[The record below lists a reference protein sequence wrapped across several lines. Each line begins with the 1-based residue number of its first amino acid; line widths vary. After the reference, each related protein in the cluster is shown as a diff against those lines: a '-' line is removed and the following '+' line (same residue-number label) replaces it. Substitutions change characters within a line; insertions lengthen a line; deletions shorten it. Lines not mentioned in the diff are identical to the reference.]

1 MVIRFYQY
9 NPITGVC
16 KPVAYVDDM
25 TYFRFERSFQGI
37 GTWDIKLPMTSK
49 LLPRIRGAN
58 MIAYGPR
65 RAGLILSREYE
76 DNDDNYGLTI
86 SGAELKGMT
95 AKRIVIP
102 PAGSAY
108 QSYSQAAPDYVI
120 EQLLVQQLL
129 LPINANRKVFGTIRP
144 YTPGA
149 ERISYDGRLSGL
161 VDDITAITEAYQ
173 VGWYA
178 DIDQRGVVWGLYRGV
193 DRRVSSHGDSTVLL
207 SASRDNIGQRS
218 FSEAYSVPNTAIV
231 GGQGEGVNRHMITVN
246 DDYVG
251 LDRNEMFVDARDVED
266 DAELPQRGVEKLA
279 EESESEVY
287 SFGMA
292 NSSVK
297 AYIAGTFDL
306 GDQCTVRDNDFLAGQ
321 DLDGRLASVEEVYED
336 DVLKVQATIGYDKLR
351 LAAVV
356 AKIRK
361 AQLPFLTT

>member
-1 MVIRFYQY
+1 
-9 NPITGVC
+9 
-16 KPVAYVDDM
+16 
-25 TYFRFERSFQGI
+25 
-37 GTWDIKLPMTSK
+37 
-49 LLPRIRGAN
+49 

-65 RAGLILSREYE
+65 RAGLILSRQFE

-95 AKRIVIP
+95 AKRIVMP
-102 PAGSAY
+102 PDNSAY
-108 QSYSQAAPDYVI
+108 QSYSQAAPEYVI
-120 EQLLVQQLL
+120 DQLLTAQLL
-129 LPINANRKVFGTIRP
+129 LPTNVNRKVFGTIRP
-144 YTPGA
+144 YTLGT
-149 ERISYDGRLSGL
+149 ERISYDGRFSGL
-161 VDDITAITEAYQ
+161 AEDITAMTEANQ

-178 DIDQRGVVWGLYRGV
+178 DIDQRGVVWGLYRGA

-207 SASRDNIGQRS
+207 SASRDNIGQR
-218 FSEAYSVPNTAIV
+218 AYNETYSIANTAIV
-231 GGQGEGVNRHMITVN
+231 GGQGEGVDRHIYTVN
-246 DDYVG
+246 DTSIG

-266 DAELPQRGVEKLA
+266 DAELPQRGTEKLA

-306 GDQCTVRDNDFLAGQ
+306 GDQCTVRDDDFLAGQ

-336 DVLKVQATIGYDKLR
+336 DVLSLQASIGYDKTR
-351 LAAVV
+351 LAAIIT
-356 AKIRK
+356 KIRK